1 MGSILDTREK
11 EERGEE
17 RWGEEEEEP
26 GPEEVIETDESVTVT
41 HSFLPHIIK
50 PKTPVVVRHV
60 LF

>member
-1 MGSILDTREK
+1 MGSILGTREK

-17 RWGEEEEEP
+17 RWGEEEEP
-26 GPEEVIETDESVTVT
+26 GPEEVTETDESVTVT
-41 HSFLPHIIK
+41 HSFLPHIIN